1 MRFCGPRAWLGAG
14 DERRSVSPAMPSGC
28 GLFIEHR
35 PRRVFALPVCCNA
48 QGGGAIYREGA
59 RGSAAG
65 AVPELAWR
73 GCDRVPGSGM
83 EQVRSA
89 AFDGRGWAGRGVG
102 KGGLPH
108 RILQRGNPGGTYR
121 PERWYSSAILPQAST
136 CSFQG
141 ALGFTAHDLP
151 ETAETGSGRDTEG
164 EGFHGSSFFVEPRE
178 YPDASRN
185 IAMQQIS
192 LPQCRGVATSSCVGG
207 GEDHF
212 LLVNVPCPVLRR
224 FTRLSLRGSVA
235 LTFDR
240 LADQDVVAAGD
251 RVLLL
256 PVAMTVGSRS
266 ARSALILDSVSTAFP
281 DVAVVRRAGR

>member
-1 MRFCGPRAWLGAG
+1 MLRGVNGGSCRVCFVGGGLRHGTVAFCPPKTCRARQSVPNSARPFSDRVRFCGPRAWLGAG
-14 DERRSVSPAMPSGC
+14 DERRSVSLAMPSGC

-48 QGGGAIYREGA
+48 QGGGVIYREGA

-73 GCDRVPGSGM
+73 GGDRVPGSGM

-89 AFDGRGWAGRGVG
+89 AFDGRGMGREGREEGRIAAPHIAARQPWGDLSAGALVQLSHPAA
-102 KGGLPH
+102 GLDMQ
-108 RILQRGNPGGTYR
+108 L
-121 PERWYSSAILPQAST
+121 
-136 CSFQG
+136 QG

-207 GEDHF
+207 G
-212 LLVNVPCPVLRR
+212 
-224 FTRLSLRGSVA
+224 
-235 LTFDR
+235 
-240 LADQDVVAAGD
+240 
-251 RVLLL
+251 
-256 PVAMTVGSRS
+256 
-266 ARSALILDSVSTAFP
+266 
-281 DVAVVRRAGR
+281 